1 MKAATYR
8 SLPSLMARCAPCI
21 LLLASSFGDF
31 CTDECSAFQ
40 YDGRW
45 HVDRFSRAVRGHG
58 GATNRWCYY
67 DACAREGTFEEYAM
81 AHCRRTHAS
90 CGSCFPLSPC
100 SSEDL
105 RFFSRDRPDDILP
118 VMAEERL
125 GTPSIPPKH
134 PHTRPLRSP
143 ATPAWCRAHSHAH
156 RPPPLTVA
164 ALTRSTVLHSSRLN
178 NLLGASVDVGHMSS
192 TCRSLGMRRWGAFLC
207 LRC

>member
-1 MKAATYR
+1 MTQVTVKNIYRPWKGRHAETMKAATYR
-8 SLPSLMARCAPCI
+8 SLPSLMARCAPCL

-31 CTDECSAFQ
+31 CSDECSAFQ

-125 GTPSIPPKH
+125 GTPSTPPKH

-143 ATPAWCRAHSHAH
+143 ATPAWCMRSVMHTGHHPSLW
-156 RPPPLTVA
+156 PL
-164 ALTRSTVLHSSRLN
+164 
-178 NLLGASVDVGHMSS
+178 
-192 TCRSLGMRRWGAFLC
+192 
-207 LRC
+207 

>member
-125 GTPSIPPKH
+125 GTPSTPPKH

-143 ATPAWCRAHSHAH
+143 PTPAWSMCAQSCTQATTPHCGRFDQIHG
-156 RPPPLTVA
+156 PPLLSA
-164 ALTRSTVLHSSRLN
+164 EQSSR
-178 NLLGASVDVGHMSS
+178 S
-192 TCRSLGMRRWGAFLC
+192 
-207 LRC
+207 